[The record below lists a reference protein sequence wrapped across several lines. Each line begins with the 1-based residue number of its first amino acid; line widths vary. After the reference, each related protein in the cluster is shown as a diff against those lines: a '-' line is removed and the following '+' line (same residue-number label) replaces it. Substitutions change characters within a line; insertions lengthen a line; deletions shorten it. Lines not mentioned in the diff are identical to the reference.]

1 MATSTARLGF
11 AIETAA
17 LGAGSAAL
25 ATLANNAD
33 RAGIS
38 ADRAAL
44 RMNVL
49 GQAAQQPTQQQRMLA
64 TAVEG
69 VNQKLLEFIQRLD
82 LSTQAAQR
90 AARSWENANRAIS
103 AGLTQNWA
111 DYQRAVI
118 AVSEAQERLAA
129 SRQMVMS
136 GSVGGSGGGMEG
148 LASAA
153 GRGAG
158 QFNLLTAAVQ
168 GLAGG
173 LAFFAAGALT
183 GAISGLVQI
192 PLAAARAE
200 DSLAKLHARLRFAFR
215 GSDATARMAG
225 GSIMGIADDLGMN
238 YEALAQQCGDMA
250 IAGRAMGMSSGQVG
264 GAVESFGRLGMLSG
278 ANQSQINGAMWQ
290 VQQMMNLGTLR
301 FQDYRYMATN
311 MGALDDVLA
320 TGAGVS
326 VSQLMT
332 MISNGEV
339 SAQRFFEYLERGM
352 AQLEQQA
359 MTAPE
364 TMERSSARMSNA
376 WTRLMQDM
384 GQAIEA
390 SSMVQS
396 MQNLITAAIDA
407 ARIDLGFGTAT
418 ERGNALAERINPETG
433 LTRSQEASLNQLYP
447 RGVPG
452 VDREREA
459 AMAAMRAQNADE
471 ISTAFNEESYRTIRE
486 ISQANDDTRRNT
498 AQAQVES
505 AQGTLSGLRTLEAQ
519 RGQIQAEINRLQT
532 AIDQGLPEL
541 VRQYERNPRRGLD
554 PAAAEQQ
561 RQLYEGGLSVL
572 NAQLAAIMDPFT
584 RALQQQGAS
593 ERALGRF
600 GSRGSDLYM
609 RAYEMDMAQAGTLER
624 PGIDAALQL
633 VLRQEVAGAR
643 GQQAS
648 TMAELDA
655 QRQFILPSIGQGARE
670 RAQAEIDAE
679 IAALTATYGEYA
691 NKPEVQEML
700 RIRREV
706 LEGQSALQADMRL
719 AQAQEQ
725 ARREGLRL
733 ERMAQT
739 AGDPVARRRALEGL
753 EAEFA
758 EADNPGMGDT
768 TRGLQARRAE
778 NQIAERRAA
787 GERRRREALE
797 ESDIAMGLNRERRIG
812 LEILR
817 LQREA
822 LADGNA
828 ITREQAE
835 IEARKNI
842 ETQER
847 VEREMGWINSLER
860 SGRRLG
866 EGLENI
872 FFSSIRQGFLRGR
885 ISAEDALRGIAN
897 IALDIGEDIARNITA
912 PWRKAITEAG
922 TSFLDRFLQNFGINT
937 GGGSGNMATIAA
949 GGGGGKVPS
958 KGSALGNAFYDGNV
972 IPFAMGGV
980 TASMGYFPM
989 ANGGIGSLAEAGA
1002 EAILPLARGPDGR
1015 LGVQNTGDGG
1025 GVQIVINDQRGAD
1038 AEPVETQERRGPDG
1052 RRMIEMTLR
1061 DSQRK
1066 NVAAGKTDSAMV
1078 SRYGARP
1085 LVRQA

>member
-1 MATSTARLGF
+1 
-11 AIETAA
+11 
-17 LGAGSAAL
+17 
-25 ATLANNAD
+25 
-33 RAGIS
+33 
-38 ADRAAL
+38 
-44 RMNVL
+44 
-49 GQAAQQPTQQQRMLA
+49 
-64 TAVEG
+64 
-69 VNQKLLEFIQRLD
+69 
-82 LSTQAAQR
+82 
-90 AARSWENANRAIS
+90 
-103 AGLTQNWA
+103 
-111 DYQRAVI
+111 
-118 AVSEAQERLAA
+118 
-129 SRQMVMS
+129 
-136 GSVGGSGGGMEG
+136 
-148 LASAA
+148 
-153 GRGAG
+153 
-158 QFNLLTAAVQ
+158 
-168 GLAGG
+168 
-173 LAFFAAGALT
+173 
-183 GAISGLVQI
+183 
-192 PLAAARAE
+192 
-200 DSLAKLHARLRFAFR
+200 
-215 GSDATARMAG
+215 
-225 GSIMGIADDLGMN
+225 
-238 YEALAQQCGDMA
+238 
-250 IAGRAMGMSSGQVG
+250 
-264 GAVESFGRLGMLSG
+264 
-278 ANQSQINGAMWQ
+278 
-290 VQQMMNLGTLR
+290 
-301 FQDYRYMATN
+301 
-311 MGALDDVLA
+311 
-320 TGAGVS
+320 
-326 VSQLMT
+326 
-332 MISNGEV
+332 
-339 SAQRFFEYLERGM
+339 
-352 AQLEQQA
+352 
-359 MTAPE
+359 
-364 TMERSSARMSNA
+364 MSNA

-471 ISTAFNEESYRTIRE
+471 ISTAFNQESYRTIRDRIRARE
-486 ISQANDDTRRNT
+486 DERRNT
-498 AQAQVES
+498 LNAQYENALG
-505 AQGTLSGLRTLEAQ
+505 ALSNLQSLQAQ
-519 RGQIQAEINRLQT
+519 RGQVESQINTITTGIGAAQAIGETSRISDLQ
-532 AIDQGLPEL
+532 
-541 VRQYERNPRRGLD
+541 RGL
-554 PAAAEQQ
+554 AA
-561 RQLYEGGLSVL
+561 LK
-572 NAQLAAIMDPFT
+572 AQLESIVDPFT
-584 RALQQQGAS
+584 RALTQQGEA
-593 ERALGRF
+593 ETALGRF

-670 RAQAEIDAE
+670 RAQAEVEAE

>member
-1 MATSTARLGF
+1 MQAGLITGADLPRINQLMSERGLSREQAVSMVREENQGRALSEAR
-11 AIETAA
+11 T
-17 LGAGSAAL
+17 
-25 ATLANNAD
+25 
-33 RAGIS
+33 
-38 ADRAAL
+38 
-44 RMNVL
+44 VL
-49 GQAAQQPTQQQRMLA
+49 SVQNFGDNA
-64 TAVEG
+64 TAYFDESLNTAEARYEAG
-69 VNQKLLEFIQRLD
+69 LGSIASLRSIH
-82 LSTQAAQR
+82 AQR
-90 AARSWENANRAIS
+90 
-103 AGLTQNWA
+103 
-111 DYQRAVI
+111 
-118 AVSEAQERLAA
+118 
-129 SRQMVMS
+129 
-136 GSVGGSGGGMEG
+136 
-148 LASAA
+148 
-153 GRGAG
+153 
-158 QFNLLTAAVQ
+158 
-168 GLAGG
+168 
-173 LAFFAAGALT
+173 
-183 GAISGLVQI
+183 
-192 PLAAARAE
+192 
-200 DSLAKLHARLRFAFR
+200 
-215 GSDATARMAG
+215 
-225 GSIMGIADDLGMN
+225 
-238 YEALAQQCGDMA
+238 
-250 IAGRAMGMSSGQVG
+250 GQVTSEIRR
-264 GAVESFGRLGMLSG
+264 VQDS
-278 ANQSQINGAMWQ
+278 INAIPQ
-290 VQQMMNLGTLR
+290 LVAAYR
-301 FQDYRYMATN
+301 QD
-311 MGALDDVLA
+311 
-320 TGAGVS
+320 
-326 VSQLMT
+326 
-332 MISNGEV
+332 
-339 SAQRFFEYLERGM
+339 
-352 AQLEQQA
+352 
-359 MTAPE
+359 
-364 TMERSSARMSNA
+364 
-376 WTRLMQDM
+376 
-384 GQAIEA
+384 
-390 SSMVQS
+390 
-396 MQNLITAAIDA
+396 
-407 ARIDLGFGTAT
+407 
-418 ERGNALAERINPETG
+418 PETG
-433 LTRSQEASLNQLYP
+433 LDPATAAASLQ
-447 RGVPG
+447 
-452 VDREREA
+452 
-459 AMAAMRAQNADE
+459 
-471 ISTAFNEESYRTIRE
+471 
-486 ISQANDDTRRNT
+486 
-498 AQAQVES
+498 
-505 AQGTLSGLRTLEAQ
+505 
-519 RGQIQAEINRLQT
+519 RLQ
-532 AIDQGLPEL
+532 QGLET
-541 VRQYERNPRRGLD
+541 Y
-554 PAAAEQQ
+554 
-561 RQLYEGGLSVL
+561 
-572 NAQLAAIMDPFT
+572 NAQLAAIVDPFT
-584 RALQQQGAS
+584 RALTQQGEA
-593 ERALGRF
+593 ETALGRF

-624 PGIDAALQL
+624 PGVDAALQL
-633 VLRQEVAGAR
+633 VLRQELAGAR

-768 TRGLQARRAE
+768 TRGLQARRPE
-778 NQIAERRAA
+778 NEIADSLA
-787 GERRRREALE
+787 GLERRRQLALE
-797 ESDIAMGLNRERRIG
+797 ESDITMGLNRERRIG
-812 LEILR
+812 LEIKR
-817 LQREA
+817 LEEDFRNRGLEVARED
-822 LADGNA
+822 LA
-828 ITREQAE
+828 IQ
-835 IEARKNI
+835 ARKNI

-1015 LGVQNTGDGG
+1015 LGVQTTGDGG

>member
-200 DSLAKLHARLRFAFR
+200 DSIAKLQARLRFAFR
-215 GSDATARMAG
+215 GSEAAARMAG

-238 YEALAQQCGDMA
+238 YEAVAQQYGDMA

-290 VQQMMNLGTLR
+290 VQQMMNLGVLR

-311 MGALDDVLA
+311 LGALDDVLA

-471 ISTAFNEESYRTIRE
+471 ISTAFNQESYRTIRDRIRARE
-486 ISQANDDTRRNT
+486 DERRNT
-498 AQAQVES
+498 LNAQYENALG
-505 AQGTLSGLRTLEAQ
+505 ALSNLQSLQAQ
-519 RGQIQAEINRLQT
+519 RGQVESQINTITTGIGAAQAIGETSRISDLQ
-532 AIDQGLPEL
+532 
-541 VRQYERNPRRGLD
+541 RGL
-554 PAAAEQQ
+554 AA
-561 RQLYEGGLSVL
+561 LK
-572 NAQLAAIMDPFT
+572 AQLESIVDPFT
-584 RALQQQGAS
+584 RALTQQGEA
-593 ERALGRF
+593 ETALGRF

-624 PGIDAALQL
+624 PGVDAALQL
-633 VLRQEVAGAR
+633 VLRQELAGAR

-706 LEGQSALQADMRL
+706 LEGQNALQADMRL

-768 TRGLQARRAE
+768 TRGLQARRPE
-778 NQIAERRAA
+778 NEIADSLA
-787 GERRRREALE
+787 GLERRRQLALE
-797 ESDIAMGLNRERRIG
+797 ESDITMGLNRERRIG
-812 LEILR
+812 LEIKR
-817 LQREA
+817 LEEDFRNRGLEVARED
-822 LADGNA
+822 LA
-828 ITREQAE
+828 IQ
-835 IEARKNI
+835 ARKNI

-897 IALDIGEDIARNITA
+897 IALDIGEDIARNLTA
-912 PWRKAITEAG
+912 PWRRAVTDAG
-922 TSFLDRFLQNFGINT
+922 TNFLQRFLGNLGINT

>member
-200 DSLAKLHARLRFAFR
+200 DSLAKLQARLRFAFR
-215 GSDATARMAG
+215 GSEAAARMAG

-238 YEALAQQCGDMA
+238 YEAVAQQYGDMA

-290 VQQMMNLGTLR
+290 VQQMMNLGVLR

-311 MGALDDVLA
+311 LGALDDVLA

-471 ISTAFNEESYRTIRE
+471 ISTAFNQESYRTIRDRIRARE
-486 ISQANDDTRRNT
+486 DERRNT
-498 AQAQVES
+498 LNAQYENALG
-505 AQGTLSGLRTLEAQ
+505 ALSNLQSLQAQ
-519 RGQIQAEINRLQT
+519 RGQVESQINTITTGIGAAQAIGETSRISDLQ
-532 AIDQGLPEL
+532 
-541 VRQYERNPRRGLD
+541 RGL
-554 PAAAEQQ
+554 AA
-561 RQLYEGGLSVL
+561 LK
-572 NAQLAAIMDPFT
+572 AQLESIVDPFT
-584 RALQQQGAS
+584 RALTQQGEA
-593 ERALGRF
+593 ETALGRF

-670 RAQAEIDAE
+670 RAQAEVEAE